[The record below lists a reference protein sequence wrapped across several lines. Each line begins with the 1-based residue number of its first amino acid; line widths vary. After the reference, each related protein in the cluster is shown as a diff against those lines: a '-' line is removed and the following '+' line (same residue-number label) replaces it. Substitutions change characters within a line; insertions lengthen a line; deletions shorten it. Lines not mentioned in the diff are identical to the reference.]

1 VLEIENLCM
10 SYGEAPVLKDV
21 CLRIGEGDIVA
32 IVGSN
37 GSGKSSLLRCLSG
50 LQPVSSG
57 RVRFM
62 GMDITGMRPDGI
74 VGLGICQVPEGR
86 HIFPT
91 LSVRDN
97 LEMGA
102 YLRSRRKS
110 NAEFQDGLRFVFELF
125 PVLKDRIKQKGA
137 TLSGGEQQMLAIA
150 RALMAHPSLLMLD
163 EPSMGLAPLMVENIF
178 NAITQL
184 NRSGLTLLLVEQN
197 VETALSISQ
206 HAYVLQ
212 LGRIVLEGSGE
223 ELLADESAKAVY
235 LGERKAKG

>member
-1 VLEIENLCM
+1 
-10 SYGEAPVLKDV
+10 
-21 CLRIGEGDIVA
+21 
-32 IVGSN
+32 
-37 GSGKSSLLRCLSG
+37 
-50 LQPVSSG
+50 
-57 RVRFM
+57 
-62 GMDITGMRPDGI
+62 
-74 VGLGICQVPEGR
+74 
-86 HIFPT
+86 
-91 LSVRDN
+91 
-97 LEMGA
+97 
-102 YLRSRRKS
+102 
-110 NAEFQDGLRFVFELF
+110 
-125 PVLKDRIKQKGA
+125 
-137 TLSGGEQQMLAIA
+137 MLAIA